1 MALLYSDSFDLQD
14 APLRWV
20 VSGTVGDIAYTTPT
34 RFGSG
39 KAITLSATTSIN
51 VNLTI
56 LRAFPASAS
65 IYTGA
70 AIQAGLEAANSSNDY
85 TANLF
90 GIYTNGGTN
99 GQLYIRRLTSNAI
112 AAYRGD
118 PNNGS
123 SGSPS
128 GTMIAV
134 SPAGV
139 LDGNWHYIEVFASI
153 HATTGQLVVKINGN
167 TVINFTGNTLNTG
180 VVTTIDAIRF
190 RTGKY
195 VASPNAPISID
206 DFYVCDATGS
216 TNNTFLGDVRVQSLV
231 PNAAG
236 THTQLTPTGAASNY
250 ANVGEI
256 PYNNATYNASPTV
269 GQRDTYGL
277 SNLAASTTTVLG
289 MQSVAHMQKSD
300 AGTANAKVALLS
312 GGGLY
317 YDATQSLSTS
327 VIAYTQMRQTD
338 PATAIAWTVAGANG
352 LEAGME
358 VA

>member
-1 MALLYSDSFDLQD
+1 MALLYSDGFDLQD
-14 APLRWV
+14 TPLRWV
-20 VSGTVGDIAYTTPT
+20 VSGPVGDITYNTPT

-39 KAITLSATTSIN
+39 KAITLSEVTSITT
-51 VNLTI
+51 NLTI
-56 LRAFPASAS
+56 LRAFSASAS
-65 IYTGA
+65 IYAGA
-70 AIQAGLEAANSSNDY
+70 AIQVGLESGNSNDY

-90 GIYTNGGTN
+90 GIYTNSGTN
-99 GQLYIRRLTSNAI
+99 GQIYIRRLTSNAI

-118 PNNGS
+118 PLNGS
-123 SGSPS
+123 TGSPS
-128 GTMIAV
+128 GALIAL

-139 LDGNWHYIEVFASI
+139 LDGSWHYIEIFASI
-153 HATTGQLVVKINGN
+153 NSTTGQLTVKVDGKI
-167 TVINFTGNTLNTG
+167 VINFTGNTLNTG

-195 VASPNAPISID
+195 ITSPNCVISID

-216 TNNTFLGDVRVQSLV
+216 SNNTFLGDVRIQSLL

-236 THTQLTPTGAASNY
+236 TYTQLTPTGAANNY
-250 ANVGEI
+250 ANVSEV

-277 SNLAASTTTVLG
+277 SDLTASTTTVLG

-300 AGTANAKVALLS
+300 AGAANAKVTLLS

-317 YDATQSLSTS
+317 YDTTQSLGTS
-327 VIAYTQMRQTD
+327 ATAYTQMRQTD
-338 PATAIAWTVAGANG
+338 PATAAAWTVAGANS